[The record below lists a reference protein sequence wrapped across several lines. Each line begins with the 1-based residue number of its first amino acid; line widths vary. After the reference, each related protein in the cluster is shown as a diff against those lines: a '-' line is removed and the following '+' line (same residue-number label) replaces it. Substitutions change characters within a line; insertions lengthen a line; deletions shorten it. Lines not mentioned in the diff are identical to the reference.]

1 MSNKWEE
8 RIRSRYSG
16 DGEYIESLIT
26 DITRKNMEGDI
37 KKLKEKLE
45 DGTYSIDEINGMV
58 KRYISDNKKY
68 KSEDLIDRLVDA
80 GFSFKEINKIW
91 K

>member
-68 KSEDLIDRLVDA
+68 KDLIARLVDA
-80 GFSFKEINKIW
+80 GFSFKEINEIW

>member
-58 KRYISDNKKY
+58 KRYISDNNKL
-68 KSEDLIDRLVDA
+68 EDLIDRLVDA